1 MAYHSPLARIGRD
14 TSGASWADPTC
25 TAAWICKQL
34 GQEGSEAVLVDYL
47 ELLIDLRGFPKPL
60 PHRAHGGRIVD
71 GVHFQRS
78 RWVRAGVLQWLNDY
92 LPPAAAAAA
101 DKAAEAA
108 AAAEMDRNALRLVG
122 GTAA

>member
-1 MAYHSPLARIGRD
+1 MSYHSPLAPLG
-14 TSGASWADPTC
+14 TVADPTC

-34 GQEGSEAVLVDYL
+34 GQEGSEAVCTAYL
-47 ELLIDLRGFPKPL
+47 EGLIAARGFPRPL
-60 PHRAHGGRIVD
+60 PHRAHGGKIVD
-71 GVHFQRS
+71 GVSYTRS

-92 LPPAAAAAA
+92 LPPAASAAM

-108 AAAEMDRNALRLVG
+108 AAADMDRAALRLVG